1 MWPRCRRCSGSRRP
15 ISVDRADGTADVARL
30 GQVSET
36 PAHSGGGPYFVPHR
50 RGTDAL
56 AHPARRYDVCSCPCP
71 QSLRSGRRDPDDLGT
86 SSDGL
91 SRPDRSAGSPS
102 MVLPLGMP
110 GRFVPGRDRPSRPS
124 AGTPNWSLSA
134 TRSMDRSADAGRR
147 VPGVSVPVVA
157 RPIGPVRRPVRS
169 RGLRTEAWRNSLND
183 RLPCHVDDQSPVAW
197 RMVRPGVST
206 GGFPGSVVPRAQV
219 LSFAGA
225 EESCRGPIAEA
236 DASGRCGG
244 SDVRGRHAT
253 ASPQDVT
260 ASPPGAVDDSAFT
273 GLCTRCGN
281 CARVCPSGIIE
292 RDLGAGGWAGLL
304 TPVLSF
310 HRDYCR
316 EDCVR
321 CAQACPTGA
330 LSRVS
335 LAKKRT
341 IRLGLPRVDMSLC
354 LLGEDRECS
363 LCRSRCPY
371 EAIRYVFSEADYTL
385 TPQIDPNRCNGCGA
399 CEAACPTSPRKAIVV
414 LPI

>member
-1 MWPRCRRCSGSRRP
+1 LCLIVAVLTLWPILPGATTSALVPALSPFVAVGAILTTWGLPLTACLGLIVLLVPRRWFCRWVCPVGLCL
-15 ISVDRADGTADVARL
+15 DGTGRL
-30 GQVSET
+30 G
-36 PAHSGGGPYFVPHR
+36 R
-50 RGTDAL
+50 RL
-56 AHPARRYDVCSCPCP
+56 
-71 QSLRSGRRDPDDLGT
+71 GRRIGAFPQLGPWIVLLTLGGACLGYPFLLWLDPLARFAGLFDLGDSGLRLGAILSMIAFLAILTISLLWPGAWCGRVCPLGAFQDLWSLVST
-86 SSDGL
+86 SFRWRVQRKPAVGL
-91 SRPDRSAGSPS
+91 LPRRMLLAAAAGATFAGVTRPLRRKMSRP
-102 MVLPLGMP
+102 
-110 GRFVPGRDRPSRPS
+110 
-124 AGTPNWSLSA
+124 
-134 TRSMDRSADAGRR
+134 
-147 VPGVSVPVVA
+147 
-157 RPIGPVRRPVRS
+157 
-169 RGLRTEAWRNSLND
+169 LR
-183 RLPCHVDDQSPVAW
+183 
-197 RMVRPGVST
+197 
-206 GGFPGSVVPRAQV
+206 
-219 LSFAGA
+219 
-225 EESCRGPIAEA
+225 
-236 DASGRCGG
+236 
-244 SDVRGRHAT
+244 
-253 ASPQDVT
+253 
-260 ASPPGAVDDSAFT
+260 PPGAVDDSAFT

-292 RDLGAGGWAGLL
+292 WDLGDGGWTRLL

-414 LPI
+414 LSI